1 MTLRYSLPPPS
12 EFEGIARHLLTRR
25 SVREYTG
32 EPLTLGE
39 IGRLLWAGQGVS
51 HSSGKRTAPSPHA
64 LHPLELYV
72 VIGSVADVEPG
83 LYHYEQ
89 RSHALDAVG
98 HGDLRQPLRGAAL
111 DEQPWVEL
119 CAALIVIA
127 GDRERSL
134 AEFADQ
140 PPDGRRGDRYLYM
153 EAGAVAQNIALQA
166 VEVQVGTVLVGGFD
180 DERVKALL
188 GIENEPLVLLPLGR
202 LPE

>member
-1 MTLRYSLPPPS
+1 MTLRYTLPPPS
-12 EFEGIARHLLTRR
+12 ESEGIARNLLTRR

-32 EPLTLGE
+32 EPITLAD

-64 LHPLELYV
+64 LHPLELYA
-72 VIGSVADVEPG
+72 VIGSVTGVEPG
-83 LYHYEQ
+83 LYHYEL

-98 HGDLRQPLRGAAL
+98 HGDLRQPLRSAAL
-111 DEQPWVEL
+111 DDQPWVEL

-180 DERVKALL
+180 DERVKDLL
-188 GIENEPLVLLPLGR
+188 GIETDPLVLLPLGR